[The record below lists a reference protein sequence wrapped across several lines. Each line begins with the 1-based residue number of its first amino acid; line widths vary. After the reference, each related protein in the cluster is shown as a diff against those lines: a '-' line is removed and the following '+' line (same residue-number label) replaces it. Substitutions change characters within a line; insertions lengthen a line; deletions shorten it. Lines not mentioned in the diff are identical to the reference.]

1 MRSMSIWNTIITR
14 EIIRARGMTCS
25 CHRQGLTK
33 GVQARFTVEN
43 GTVGNK
49 KEAFHTAGLD
59 ECEYPEALA
68 ASMCSTASIASEAS
82 PNRRYSSRHD
92 PQTRR
97 IPWQWFVPDRR
108 RDRIVLR
115 PSA

>member
-1 MRSMSIWNTIITR
+1 MP
-14 EIIRARGMTCS
+14 AMTNSEHTALSPPDFCLDH
-25 CHRQGLTK
+25 CI
-33 GVQARFTVEN
+33 